1 MGFCRILDTLDRF
14 STKKFLRFLFG
25 RISLSTSSVLRDSPK
40 QSYSRDNHGVKFNH
54 YRLYTIDPNLHE
66 KISFYRFFRK
76 VSMVTPIE
84 TKQETVRRR
93 PERGS
98 SGDANAWFWI
108 DPTQQRRSRT
118 RLIQIQLAVGRVGL
132 V

>member
-1 MGFCRILDTLDRF
+1 MKFWHHFFF
-14 STKKFLRFLFG
+14 SFVYFIFNL
-25 RISLSTSSVLRDSPK
+25 ISFYLL
-40 QSYSRDNHGVKFNH
+40 
-54 YRLYTIDPNLHE
+54 
-66 KISFYRFFRK
+66 SFYRFFRK

-118 RLIQIQLAVGRVGL
+118 RLIQIQLAVGRVG
-132 V
+132 